1 MIVLKTKTLRK
12 MQIREL
18 SKSIEQSLGQLSPYQ
33 QIKLLEFIES
43 MISVKRNKG
52 DLLKFAGAIEKSELD
67 LMQAAI
73 EEGCEKITCFK

>member
-1 MIVLKTKTLRK
+1 
-12 MQIREL
+12 MQIPEI
-18 SKSIEQSLGQLSPYQ
+18 SKNIEHSLGQLSPYQ

-43 MISVKRNKG
+43 MIPVKRNKG

-73 EEGCEKITCFK
+73 EEDCEKIAYFKLR

>member
-1 MIVLKTKTLRK
+1 